1 MTEDI
6 KLIKTPHNVIMENRS
21 KVMITGV
28 RDVDTFDEQT
38 IVLVTDSG
46 ELTIRGARLHIS
58 RFNVE
63 TGEIALDGEII
74 ALVYTNDKPQ
84 SGGGLLGRLFK

>member
-6 KLIKTPHNVIMENRS
+6 KSIKTPHNIIMENRS
-21 KVMITGV
+21 KIMITGV

-38 IVLVTDSG
+38 VVMLTDLG
-46 ELTIRGARLHIS
+46 ELSIRGSGLHIS

-63 TGEIALDGEII
+63 TGEIAMDGEII

-84 SGGGLLGRLFK
+84 SGGILGRLFK

>member
-6 KLIKTPHNVIMENRS
+6 KSIKTPHNVIMENRS

-28 RDVDTFDEQT
+28 RDVDTFDDQT

-63 TGEIALDGEII
+63 TGEIAMDGEII

-84 SGGGLLGRLFK
+84 SGGLLGRLFK

>member
-6 KLIKTPHNVIMENRS
+6 KSIKTPHNIIMENRS

-28 RDVDTFDEQT
+28 RDVDAFDEQT
-38 IVLVTDSG
+38 VVLVTDSG
-46 ELTIRGARLHIS
+46 ELTIRGAGLHIS

-63 TGEIALDGEII
+63 TGEIAMDGEII

-84 SGGGLLGRLFK
+84 SSGSILGRLFK

>member
-6 KLIKTPHNVIMENRS
+6 KSIKTSHNIIMENRA

-28 RDVDTFDEQT
+28 RDVDSFDEQT
-38 IVLVTDSG
+38 VVLVTDSG
-46 ELTIRGARLHIS
+46 KLTIRGASLHIS

-63 TGEIALDGEII
+63 TGEIAIDGEII
-74 ALVYTNDKPQ
+74 ALVYTNDKSQ
-84 SGGGLLGRLFK
+84 SGGSMFGRLFK

>member
-6 KLIKTPHNVIMENRS
+6 KSIKTPHNVIMENRS

-28 RDVDTFDEQT
+28 RDVDTFDDQT

-46 ELTIRGARLHIS
+46 ELTIRG
-58 RFNVE
+58 
-63 TGEIALDGEII
+63 
-74 ALVYTNDKPQ
+74 YKP
-84 SGGGLLGRLFK
+84 L